1 MRVLLIKTS
10 SMGDVIHSLP
20 AITDAARAIPG
31 LRLDWVV
38 EEGFADLAGRHPAV
52 ERVLPCALRRWRR
65 HPWRARRSGEW
76 ATFKNALREREYDA
90 VIDAQGL
97 IKSAFITRLA
107 RGPKFGLDKASA
119 REPWSALKGRPL
131 SAKVRKSA
139 SVWTLRASR
148 IWRVPRRVAVMASAA
163 MKLRS

>member
-10 SMGDVIHSLP
+10 SMGDVIHTLP
-20 AITDAARAIPG
+20 AITDAARATPG

-76 ATFKNALREREYDA
+76 TTFKNALREREYDA
-90 VIDAQGL
+90 VIDA
-97 IKSAFITRLA
+97 
-107 RGPKFGLDKASA
+107 
-119 REPWSALKGRPL
+119 
-131 SAKVRKSA
+131 
-139 SVWTLRASR
+139 
-148 IWRVPRRVAVMASAA
+148 
-163 MKLRS
+163 